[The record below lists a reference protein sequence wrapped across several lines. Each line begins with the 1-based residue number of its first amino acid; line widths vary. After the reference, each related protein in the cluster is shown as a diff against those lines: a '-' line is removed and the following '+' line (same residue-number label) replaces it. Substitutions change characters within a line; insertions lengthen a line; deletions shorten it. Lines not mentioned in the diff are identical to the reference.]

1 MPATEAFAL
10 AVGELQ
16 QMLRSHSV
24 FDDGARRAALERFA
38 QSARELGQSDDLVRA
53 VVASLY
59 NEPAQSSELRRRA
72 LTDIDAILGT
82 RTASTR
88 P

>member
-24 FDDGARRAALERFA
+24 FDDAARRSALERFA
-38 QSARELGQSDDLVRA
+38 HSARDLGQSDDLVRA
-53 VVASLY
+53 VVASVY
-59 NEPAQSSELRRRA
+59 SAPAQSSELRRRA
-72 LTDIDAILGT
+72 LTDLDAILGSL
-82 RTASTR
+82 RS
-88 P
+88 

>member
-24 FDDGARRAALERFA
+24 FDDAARRSALERFA
-38 QSARELGQSDDLVRA
+38 LSARDLGQSDDLVRA
-53 VVASLY
+53 VVASVY
-59 NEPAQSSELRRRA
+59 SEPAQSSELRRRA
-72 LTDIDAILGT
+72 LTDLDAILG
-82 RTASTR
+82 SLR

>member
-24 FDDGARRAALERFA
+24 FDDAARRSALERFA
-38 QSARELGQSDDLVRA
+38 HSARDLGQSDDLVRA
-53 VVASLY
+53 VVASVY
-59 NEPAQSSELRRRA
+59 SEPAQSSELRRRA
-72 LTDIDAILGT
+72 LTARDAILG
-82 RTASTR
+82 SLR

>member
-24 FDDGARRAALERFA
+24 FDDAARRSALERFA
-38 QSARELGQSDDLVRA
+38 HSARDLGKSEDLVRA
-53 VVASLY
+53 VVASVY
-59 NEPAQSSELRRRA
+59 SEPAQSSELRRRA
-72 LTDIDAILGT
+72 LTDLDAILGSL
-82 RTASTR
+82 RS
-88 P
+88 

>member
-24 FDDGARRAALERFA
+24 FDDAARRSALERFA
-38 QSARELGQSDDLVRA
+38 HSARDLGQSDDLVRA
-53 VVASLY
+53 VVASVY
-59 NEPAQSSELRRRA
+59 SEPAQSSELRRRA
-72 LTDIDAILGT
+72 LTDLDAMLGSL
-82 RTASTR
+82 RS
-88 P
+88 